1 MDRSN
6 RVLQNHSDYSE
17 IFSTILREKLSG
29 HSNEGIHRVYTSNT
43 DGFFS
48 QIVGL
53 TRKYRGGRALQ
64 KQDLDRH
71 YDTIFSGCS
80 ETYGDF
86 IAGAPFVDGQDVDL
100 EAARPYIWGTIVSEG
115 LSDSYANLAM
125 GGASAIS
132 ILDDYLY
139 QVKTYGAP
147 ENFFVLY
154 PRIDSRMPF
163 FEDPGYLVNL
173 KEPGATVSKDEVFN
187 AVNIGAFE
195 ADHKISKRP
204 HLIQEV
210 MAQPYVTYLN
220 LQAIL
225 QSEILC
231 KITETNFMYSSWSL
245 ETTSIIEASNEA
257 AEILGKPAPFKNYIK
272 IDYQMVGTDY
282 DKGAQSVSQECHEEL
297 QDHRNF
303 YMGEGG
309 SHMGVH
315 SHRHVAE
322 NFIKELTKRN

>member
-1 MDRSN
+1 MS
-6 RVLQNHSDYSE
+6 QNHSDYSE
-17 IFSTILREKLSG
+17 IFSTILREKLSDY
-29 HSNEGIHRVYTSNT
+29 SNQGIHRVYTSNN
-43 DGFFS
+43 DYFFA

-53 TRKYRGGRALQ
+53 DRKYKQGRLEQ
-64 KQDLDRH
+64 KQNLDRH

-86 IAGAPFVDGQDVDL
+86 IAGKPFIDGQHVDL
-100 EAARPYIWGTIVSEG
+100 DPAKPYIWGTIVSEVFG
-115 LSDSYANLAM
+115 YNYANLAM

-139 QVKTYGAP
+139 QVKNYGAP
-147 ENFFVLY
+147 KNFFVLY

-163 FEDPGYLVNL
+163 FEDPGYLINL
-173 KEPGATVSKDEVFN
+173 EEPNSTAERDEVFN

-210 MAQPYVTYLN
+210 MSQPYVTYLN

-225 QSEILC
+225 QAEILC
-231 KITETNFMYSSWSL
+231 KITKTNFMYSSWSL

-257 AEILGKPAPFKNYIK
+257 AEILGSPAPFENYIK
-272 IDYQMVGTDY
+272 IDYHMVGTDY
-282 DKGAQSVSQECHEEL
+282 ERGAESISWGCHQEL

-315 SHRHVAE
+315 SHRHVAD
-322 NFIKELTKRN
+322 NFIEKLTKRGYAATL